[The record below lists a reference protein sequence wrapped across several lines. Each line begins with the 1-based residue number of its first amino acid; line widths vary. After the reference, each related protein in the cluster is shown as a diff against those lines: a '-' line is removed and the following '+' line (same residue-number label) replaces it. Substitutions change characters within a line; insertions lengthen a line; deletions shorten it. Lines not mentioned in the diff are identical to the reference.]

1 MIGRFGF
8 RGWCVFACALV
19 FGTGGPA
26 AAGIQFEGCTAGF
39 WKNDADKKSAE
50 DWPMFAGNLIV
61 EPDQNLASVGF
72 NGFTVDPDK
81 DPGGNTGDGV
91 ELFEALR
98 AKGGGEAA
106 LMRSAVAAV
115 LNALHPSVDYELGND
130 TAGADQIIQL
140 VNNALAAGDSALILD
155 LKDMLNEANGAGCSL
170 RP

>member
-61 EPDQNLASVGF
+61 EPDQFLASVGF
-72 NGFTVDPDK
+72 SGAAPCPAPN
-81 DPGGNTGDGV
+81 
-91 ELFEALR
+91 R
-98 AKGGGEAA
+98 ASPVSGSY
-106 LMRSAVAAV
+106 RTIST
-115 LNALHPSVDYELGND
+115 P
-130 TAGADQIIQL
+130 
-140 VNNALAAGDSALILD
+140 
-155 LKDMLNEANGAGCSL
+155 
-170 RP
+170 